1 MAVEQLMQS
10 VLSASPAMRKKLEAV
25 LNGTDTIGKPGRND
39 TRLVTISGA
48 ARLLNLG
55 RNTVYK
61 LIESGRLDT
70 VDLNGS
76 KRVTMKSITAFIDG
90 ERPANEK
97 TEELVAENKARYAAS
112 KAKAAKGKGA

>member
-25 LNGTDTIGKPGRND
+25 LNGTDTQTASGTKD
-39 TRLVTISGA
+39 TRLVSISAA
-48 ARLLNLG
+48 ARLLNVG
-55 RNTVYK
+55 RNVVYNLVK
-61 LIESGRLDT
+61 SERLDT

-76 KRVTMKSITAFIDG
+76 KRITMRSVTAFLNG

-97 TEELVAENKARYAAS
+97 TAEIVAASRARYAAN
-112 KAKAAKGKGA
+112 KAREA

>member
-25 LNGTDTIGKPGRND
+25 LNGTDTQTASCAKD

-48 ARLLNLG
+48 ARLLNVG
-55 RNTVYK
+55 RNVVYNLVK
-61 LIESGRLDT
+61 SERLDT

-76 KRVTMKSITAFIDG
+76 KRITMRSVTAFLNG

-97 TEELVAENKARYAAS
+97 TAEIVAASKARYAAN
-112 KAKAAKGKGA
+112 KAKEA